1 MKESLSEQAML
12 NALVADYLCSKA
24 PKIGAKFKKET
35 SANALEEYQTGLSE
49 MVQHYLKT
57 ANEDKAASPEKEE
70 NGNVSKKQNGEA
82 ASADPKVEGKKE
94 KGGEKKGKKKEASKD
109 EPKAPVK
116 GAEEDAKVKT
126 KKAPEATS
134 KVEPKAPTKEAEEEA
149 KVKTKKAPKRKGG
162 EDEVPKEPKEEKIDE
177 KAQEV
182 DNSAGVVE
190 KKKKS
195 KKKEEENR
203 KEEEAKVKTKKAP
216 KRK

>member
-1 MKESLSEQAML
+1 M
-12 NALVADYLCSKA
+12 
-24 PKIGAKFKKET
+24 GAG
-35 SANALEEYQTGLSE
+35 ALEEYQTGLSE

-57 ANEDKAASPEKEE
+57 ANEDKSASPEKEE

-82 ASADPKVEGKKE
+82 AS
-94 KGGEKKGKKKEASKD
+94 D

-162 EDEVPKEPKEEKIDE
+162 EDEVLNEPTEKKIDE

-182 DNSAGVVE
+182 DISAGVVE
-190 KKKKS
+190 KKKK
-195 KKKEEENR
+195 
-203 KEEEAKVKTKKAP
+203 
-216 KRK
+216 